1 MYIGPFLFVY
11 ILHVCLHPPL
21 AMWQC
26 FEKPLPV
33 ETLLPLDPTIWVI
46 DDFVLAYDKRNR
58 TAHWV
63 FEHLTR
69 EKVKRYEGIDR
80 ESSQFKPDNSVHE
93 YFRATNEDYKKSG
106 YDRGHLAAAG
116 NHRWSQ
122 QALDQTFH
130 LSNIAP
136 QVNC

>member
-46 DDFVLAYDKRNR
+46 HMMPLAVLGELQLRLAKYYGDPKKTKLVSHISDFK
-58 TAHWV
+58 
-63 FEHLTR
+63 
-69 EKVKRYEGIDR
+69 I
-80 ESSQFKPDNSVHE
+80 
-93 YFRATNEDYKKSG
+93 
-106 YDRGHLAAAG
+106 AG
-116 NHRWSQ
+116 NS
-122 QALDQTFH
+122 F
-130 LSNIAP
+130 
-136 QVNC
+136 